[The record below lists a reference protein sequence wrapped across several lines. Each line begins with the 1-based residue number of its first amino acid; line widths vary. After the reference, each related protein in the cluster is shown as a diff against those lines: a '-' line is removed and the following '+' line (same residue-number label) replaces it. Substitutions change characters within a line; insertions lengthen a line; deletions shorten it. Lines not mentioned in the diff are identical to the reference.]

1 MEIDRE
7 RVEKMGTVQ
16 RMEATGEYAT
26 AKIAVWWDM
35 KDCPIP
41 EDYEAGQVRSS
52 LEAAFKEQGYS
63 GPVSITAYGDQT
75 QTPDHILKGLS
86 STGVSV
92 AHTKSESTCHF
103 MYEDLVKWRRLNP
116 PPATNTMMIIS
127 DEVGDKFT
135 WDLVRLQQRTL
146 YKLFLAYS
154 VKPEYM
160 VLSVSEQWCWKK
172 LLSSSPPAA
181 AGVQQG
187 GAKFYC
193 KSCSYD
199 SGYLKKFKKHL
210 SSYSH
215 AREEFVNPTDHKL
228 VRYTE
233 DWGRNYKATPEFA
246 TAKIHVW
253 WDLSG
258 CPIPEGYD
266 ARQVRPSIEAA
277 VKELGYYG
285 PVSITA
291 YRDHKHTP
299 LQALSSTGVDVAHT
313 VSDVTYSLMF
323 NDMLEWHRNNPPQ
336 TAALI
341 MVISDNV
348 EIMARRLVK
357 LLQENNYNFFLA
369 YSFRPYKMSYLLTS
383 AEWLW
388 ESILSGEERL
398 LQNCSSSSG
407 SGDGQSTSRFYCR
420 LCVGFITISIDKFRA
435 HLSNE
440 EHAQEENEIREHGE
454 YHFVNERL
462 CQLAEYD
469 GDHLPRATI

>member
-1 MEIDRE
+1 M
-7 RVEKMGTVQ
+7 K
-16 RMEATGEYAT
+16 ATAEYAT
-26 AKIAVWWDM
+26 ANIAVWWDM

-41 EDYEAGQVRSS
+41 EGYEAGQVRSS

-75 QTPDHILKGLS
+75 QTPDHILKGLL
-86 STGVSV
+86 STEVSV
-92 AHTKSESTCHF
+92 AHTKSESTSYF

-116 PPATNTMMIIS
+116 PPATMMIIS
-127 DEVGDKFT
+127 DQVGDKFT

-146 YKLFLAYS
+146 YKLFLAYL

-160 VLSVSEQWCWKK
+160 VLSISEQWCWKK

-181 AGVQQG
+181 GVQA
-187 GAKFYC
+187 GAKCYC
-193 KSCSYD
+193 KSCNYN
-199 SGYLKKFKKHL
+199 SGYLKKFRKHL

-215 AREEFVNPTDHKL
+215 SREEYVNPTDHKL

-246 TAKIHVW
+246 TAKIQVW
-253 WDLSG
+253 WDMLT
-258 CPIPEGYD
+258 CPIPQGYD

-299 LQALSSTGVDVAHT
+299 RQALSSTGVDIAHT
-313 VSDVTYSLMF
+313 VSDVTYSRMF
-323 NDMLEWHRNNPPQ
+323 SDMLEWHRNNPPQ
-336 TAALI
+336 TAAII
-341 MVISDNV
+341 MLISDNV
-348 EIMARRLVK
+348 EILDCGLVS

-388 ESILSGEERL
+388 ESILSGEKRL
-398 LQNCSSSSG
+398 LQNCSSSG
-407 SGDGQSTSRFYCR
+407 SGNDQSTSMFYCR
-420 LCVGFITISIDKFRA
+420 LCVGFNTKSIDKFRA
-435 HLSNE
+435 HLSSDE
-440 EHAQEENEIREHGE
+440 EHAQEENEIREQMVLSGE
-454 YHFVNERL
+454 NKRL

-469 GDHLPRATI
+469 RHRLPRQVLFFLN